1 MEGKYMYKGTI
12 TTSTAVT
19 ANQDI
24 PFNTILNTNTNT
36 DPSENGVIKIRK
48 SGFYNTQASVVI
60 SGYTASTEIS
70 LQLFANGKA
79 IDESIVSTV
88 AGATNTNPLTL
99 TTAIIPV
106 NVQPYNANIADI
118 SVKLSGPATITSGVF
133 TIEQLK

>member
-1 MEGKYMYKGTI
+1 MYKGTI

-79 IDESIVSTV
+79 IDESIV
-88 AGATNTNPLTL
+88 
-99 TTAIIPV
+99 
-106 NVQPYNANIADI
+106 
-118 SVKLSGPATITSGVF
+118 
-133 TIEQLK
+133 